1 VFHLAAQA
9 IVGTANRSP
18 LATFEANIRGTYN
31 LLEAARRSGLNP
43 HVVLASSDKAYGDQG
58 GEAYDE
64 SSPLAATHPYDV
76 SKACADMLGRSYF
89 ESYGLPV
96 CVTRC
101 GNFFGGGDLNWNRLV
116 PGAIRSLLAGEAPV
130 LRSTGRELRDYFYVR
145 DGAMAYIHLAER
157 MAADETIHGRAFNFS
172 ANFRMN
178 SLEMIGA
185 ICRQLGS
192 RIEPRILGTATN
204 EIPAQRVDSTLA
216 RERLGW
222 APRWT
227 FDEALEETLAW
238 YQAHLAGLESE
249 ASEANQAGGVDEPE
263 AATGRRLGRAA

>member
-1 VFHLAAQA
+1 
-9 IVGTANRSP
+9 
-18 LATFEANIRGTYN
+18 
-31 LLEAARRSGLNP
+31 
-43 HVVLASSDKAYGDQG
+43 
-58 GEAYDE
+58 
-64 SSPLAATHPYDV
+64 
-76 SKACADMLGRSYF
+76 MLGRSYF
-89 ESYGLPV
+89 ESFGLPV

-116 PGAIRSLLAGEAPV
+116 PGSIRSLLAGEAPV

-157 MAADETIHGRAFNFS
+157 MAADDSIHGMAFNFS

-178 SLEMIGA
+178 SLEMINA
-185 ICRQLGS
+185 IASQLGS
-192 RIEPRILGTATN
+192 RVEPRILGTATN

-227 FDEALEETLAW
+227 FEEALEETLAW
-238 YQAHLAGLESE
+238 YRAHLAGLE
-249 ASEANQAGGVDEPE
+249 NGAGVPDEPALPAGKR
-263 AATGRRLGRAA
+263 AAGRLGRAA